1 MPGSIPAF
9 ATIRIHVTTQLPLSK
24 VPEAKL
30 PALDVLETPPLS
42 LGRMAWLKF
51 RRHKMALVGVGILV
65 FLILY
70 CTLGSFVFSE
80 RYANYNETGIAL
92 NPPSARHPF
101 GTDVIGRD
109 ILARTIYG
117 GQISLLIGLV
127 AVMIETSVGIIIG
140 ALSGYFGGLVD
151 NLLMRLTESILIIP
165 QIFLLLVMA
174 KFFAGDIPDIHLFG
188 RDFSGSVIVII
199 IIIGL
204 TSWPYLARIVR
215 AEFLSLKENEF
226 VLAARATGTSTFDI
240 IFRHILP
247 NSIAPIVV
255 SATLGV
261 ANAITLEAYIS
272 FLGLG
277 VRPPTATWGN
287 MLEGAYNYID
297 KPYYWLWLFPGLLIL
312 LIVLAINFVGDG
324 LRDALDPRSRTV

>member
-1 MPGSIPAF
+1 MDIPLEPSRK
-9 ATIRIHVTTQLPLSK
+9 IPKLSTD
-24 VPEAKL
+24 EI
-30 PALDVLETPPLS
+30 ESPPLT
-42 LGRMAWLKF
+42 LWQLTWRRF
-51 RRHKMALVGVGILV
+51 RRHKMAIVGVITL
-65 FLILY
+65 FMLLLY
-70 CTLGSFVFSE
+70 AYGGSLFVSE
-80 RYANYNETGIAL
+80 KYSNFIDTKIRLQY
-92 NPPSARHPF
+92 PSARHPF
-101 GTDVIGRD
+101 GTDTTGRD

-117 GQISLLIGLV
+117 GQISILIGLTAAILEV
-127 AVMIETSVGIIIG
+127 LIGVLIG
-140 ALSGYFGGLVD
+140 AMSGYFGGLVD
-151 NLLMRLTESILIIP
+151 SLLMRFTEAILVIP
-165 QIFLLLVMA
+165 TIFLLLVMA
-174 KFFAGDIPDIHLFG
+174 KYFGNKIPTVTLLG
-188 RDFSGSVIVII
+188 RTFSGSVVVIV

-226 VLAARATGTSTFDI
+226 VLAARATGTPTWQI

-255 SATLGV
+255 AATLGV

-287 MLEGAYNYID
+287 MLQGAYSYID
-297 KPYYWLWLFPGLLIL
+297 QGAYWLWLFPGLLIVF
-312 LIVLAINFVGDG
+312 IVLSINFLGDG